1 MIPRRGG
8 RSDATGY
15 KMVDSVTVRNFRSFK
30 DVKVDDCRRINVIVG
45 DNGSGKTAL
54 LEAIFLA
61 AGVTPELILRTRRW
75 RGDSA
80 QGQVQGTPE
89 DIHDALWSDL
99 FYKFQTSKPA
109 LVKLEGRG
117 DENRSV
123 TVTLHKKGQV
133 RVIAPDRKRPHD
145 RPRVVPAG
153 PAKPISFRWSI
164 KSYGDFS
171 IDPTLEDGKLIF
183 SDAPA
188 EPMRAS
194 FLAANQ
200 TAPSTEMANRFSA
213 LSQSFDE
220 QDFIDS
226 FSQIFP
232 TISHLSL
239 EMSVGMPMIYAKVD
253 GLPRKLPLN
262 LASGGMNKL
271 VSILLTITAQSGGIV
286 LIDEIENGF
295 YYKHMPT
302 IWQSLLAFAR
312 RYDCQLFVSTHSSEC
327 LDALARVA
335 EESPEEFCM
344 LRAVHSGDGTT
355 IRRFDGERFAHAV
368 LDSVE
373 VR

>member
-1 MIPRRGG
+1 
-8 RSDATGY
+8 
-15 KMVDSVTVRNFRSFK
+15 
-30 DVKVDDCRRINVIVG
+30 
-45 DNGSGKTAL
+45 

-75 RGDSA
+75 RGDVA
-80 QGQVQGTPE
+80 QGVQGTPE

-123 TVTLHKKGQV
+123 TVTLHKKGQL
-133 RVIAPDRKRPHD
+133 RVIAPDRGRPHQK
-145 RPRVVPAG
+145 PRVVPVG
-153 PAKPISFRWSI
+153 PAKPISFHWSI
-164 KSYGDFS
+164 KTFGDFS

-183 SDAPA
+183 GDAPA
-188 EPMRAS
+188 EPIRAS

-200 TAPSTEMANRFSA
+200 TASSTEMANRFSA

-220 QDFIDS
+220 RDFIDS
-226 FSQIFP
+226 FQQIFP

-239 EMSVGMPMIYAKVD
+239 EMSVGVPMIYAKVD
-253 GLPRKLPLN
+253 GLPRKLPLS

-271 VSILLTITAQSGGIV
+271 VSILLSITAQSGGIV
-286 LIDEIENGF
+286 LIDEVENGF
-295 YYKHMPT
+295 YYKHMAT
-302 IWQSLLAFAR
+302 IWHSLLAFAR
-312 RYDCQLFVSTHSSEC
+312 RYDCQLFVSTHSAEC
-327 LDALARVA
+327 LDALAHVA
-335 EESPEEFCM
+335 EESPDEFCM

-355 IRRFDGERFAHAV
+355 VRHFEGKRFADAV
-368 LDSVE
+368 LGNVE